1 MLASALA
8 LALVAL
14 PQQLPDENLI
24 AKYGQRLTV
33 EARVY
38 QQVEPSVVRVEL
50 EARATLLARVLG
62 RQFDAGGFVRMSS
75 GTGVIYS
82 AQGLVVT
89 NAHVITPS
97 NPEKIPVD
105 ARRIRITFSSDLGG
119 ELGRTEYT
127 ARVLAIDARWDLA
140 LLQIEHQ
147 GQRFKPISFGI
158 SSDLLI
164 GEKVIALGAA
174 FGESLSLSTGVI
186 SGLARTVTMELQ
198 KDLYKSFPGLIQTD
212 AAINQGNSGGPL
224 LNIYGDMIGLTVA
237 VLNGAHGISYAIPVD
252 QLNDSLAH
260 GLLDGGFSTRYW
272 SGMAVSERER
282 DLAPMVTMVHP
293 RGPAGQAGLQPGDR
307 ILSIN
312 SIPVISFEQY
322 SNMAQKH
329 LAGETLDLAIRRG
342 GKFHEVVFQLLNVE
356 ARNTQGLIGLDL
368 VPTTIE
374 VPGERGNQR
383 DECLLV
389 AKVYPDSPAAK
400 LGLQE
405 QDLILAIGVKESP
418 HSPDGWSRIR
428 SIGEMVSLMRGPS
441 FELDSENIWILR
453 NSSSFKGQLLIDD
466 PDVLRSRTSEE

>member
-24 AKYGQRLTV
+24 AQYGQRLTA

-38 QQVEPSVVRVEL
+38 RRVAPSVVRVEL
-50 EARATLLARVLG
+50 EARANLLARILG
-62 RQFDAGGFVRMSS
+62 RQFDAGGYVGMSS

-97 NPEKIPVD
+97 MPDQIPPE
-105 ARRIRITFSSDLGG
+105 ARRIRVSFASDQGN
-119 ELGRTEYT
+119 EMERTEFT

-140 LLQIEHQ
+140 LLQIEHD
-147 GQRFKPISFGI
+147 GQRFKPIAFGI

-186 SGLARTVTMELQ
+186 SGVGRKTTMEVRKETYQ
-198 KDLYKSFPGLIQTD
+198 TFSGLIQTD

-224 LNIYGDMIGLTVA
+224 LNIYGDMIGLTVS
-237 VLNGAHGISYAIPVD
+237 VLNNAHGISYAIPVD
-252 QLNDSLAH
+252 QVNDSLAH

-282 DLAPMVTMVHP
+282 DLAPVVNMVHP
-293 RGPAGQAGLQPGDR
+293 RGPAGRAGLLPGDR

-312 SIPVISFEQY
+312 ENPVSSFEQY
-322 SNMAQKH
+322 SAMAQKH
-329 LAGETLDLAIRRG
+329 LAGETLELAVRRG
-342 GKFHEVVFQLLNVE
+342 VDFLEVGFQLLDVE
-356 ARNTQGLIGLDL
+356 ARNTQGLFGLEL
-368 VPTTIE
+368 EQTSIE

-383 DECLLV
+383 DECLV
-389 AKVYPDSPAAK
+389 VSKVYPDSPAAK
-400 LGLQE
+400 LGLKSK
-405 QDLILAIGVKESP
+405 DLILALGVKEGP
-418 HSPDGWSRIR
+418 LNPDGWSRIR
-428 SIGEMVSLMRGPS
+428 SVGEMVSVVRGPS
-441 FELDSENIWILR
+441 FQLDAENIWILR

-466 PDVLRSRTSEE
+466 PDVLRAHAPEE